1 MTKFNLKDIVKG
13 TTAKLAYC
21 SGGKLY
27 YQVDVEDSR
36 YTFPIDVRDTE
47 EVGDAIFNLEEK
59 AMLFMRYIRKAI
71 KNEELRFEKI

>member
-1 MTKFNLKDIVKG
+1 MFNVKDIVKG

-27 YQVDVEDSR
+27 YQVDTEDSR
-36 YTFPIDVRDTE
+36 YTFPIDVTDLE
-47 EVGDAIFNLEEK
+47 EVGDAVFQLEDK